1 MKESHLPSY
10 LLCLLIVGS
19 VGACRSSSETQPNLA
34 PTSSLTTTRTISLP
48 EIREAYSSAASQF
61 VDLEG
66 TELHYQASGNGP
78 TLLLIHGTLGD
89 VRDWD
94 EWAAILDDHYRVVR
108 LDLPGFG
115 LSSGIPNDNYS
126 IDRTLA
132 TIDALM
138 DHLDE
143 PSFAIVGISYG
154 GIVAFRYAATRVDRV
169 SALVLMNSAGIQTG
183 KRPAKA
189 KKTPSVNTPKAKN
202 IFVDANVFEEDVNEF
217 YRAYIN
223 DPVRRDREFVQR
235 KLDFLNVVGR
245 DMQAQK
251 SLRLYE
257 RGNPTQV
264 LSHVRAPS
272 LVIWGG
278 GNKALDTTTALAF
291 KNALSNACFT
301 RLVTF
306 PKGGHYINVELPRET
321 AAAGQLFFEE
331 VANAYDNNSCGHLRV
346 SFKP

>member
-1 MKESHLPSY
+1 MKKNYLPRY
-10 LLCLLIVGS
+10 LLCLLIFGS
-19 VGACRSSSETQPNLA
+19 VAACSSTAENQLDLLPA
-34 PTSSLTTTRTISLP
+34 SSVTTTRTISIP

-66 TELHYQASGNGP
+66 TELHYQVSGQGP

-108 LDLPGFG
+108 LDLPSFG
-115 LSSGIPNDNYS
+115 LSSGVPNGNYS

-138 DHLDE
+138 DHLGE
-143 PSFAIVGISYG
+143 QSFAIVGISYG

-169 SALVLMNSAGIQTG
+169 SALVLMNSAGIQKG
-183 KRPAKA
+183 KRPAEA
-189 KKTPSVNTPKAKN
+189 KKPQPVTTPRAKN

-223 DPVRRDREFVQR
+223 DPARRGREFVQR
-235 KLDFLNVVGR
+235 KLNFLNVIGR
-245 DMQAQK
+245 DKQAKK
-251 SLRLYE
+251 SLDLYE

-264 LSHVRAPS
+264 LSRVKAPS

-278 GNKALDTTTALAF
+278 GNNALDTTTALAF
-291 KNALSNACFT
+291 TNALSNACFT

-306 PKGGHYINVELPRET
+306 PKGGHYINVELPQET
-321 AAAGQLFFEE
+321 AAASQLFFEE
-331 VANAYDNNSCGHLRV
+331 VGKAYDNNDCGHFKV
-346 SFKP
+346 SFDP

>member
-1 MKESHLPSY
+1 MKKSYLPSY

-19 VGACRSSSETQPNLA
+19 LGACTSSSETQPNLVPA
-34 PTSSLTTTRTISLP
+34 SSLTTTRTISLP
-48 EIREAYSSAASQF
+48 EARDAYRSEASQF

-66 TELHYQASGNGP
+66 TELHYEASGNGP

-115 LSSGIPNDNYS
+115 LSSGIPNGNYS
-126 IDRTLA
+126 VDRLLA

-183 KRPAKA
+183 KRPADA
-189 KKTPSVNTPKAKN
+189 KRTQSVNTTKAKN
-202 IFVDANVFEEDVNEF
+202 IFVDANVFEEDVNKF

-223 DPVRRDREFVQR
+223 DPMRRDREFVQR
-235 KLDFLNVVGR
+235 KLSFLNVIGR
-245 DMQAQK
+245 DKQAER
-251 SLRLYE
+251 SLGLYE

-291 KNALSNACFT
+291 KNALNNACFT

-306 PKGGHYINVELPRET
+306 TKGGHYINVELPRET
-321 AAAGQLFFEE
+321 AEASQLFLEE
-331 VANAYDNNSCGHLRV
+331 VAKAYDNSDCGLFRV
-346 SFKP
+346 SF